1 VSPLEEFV
9 AHLQASLAENNF
21 RKLTLGK
28 LRGELEGQQNV
39 YIRLISLRDGI
50 RLSFLHRYPD
60 RDLTKNHPVAEGV
73 QTVRAWLGKS
83 SFAATLITSK
93 TRTQLQFN
101 RRGDSRIFSG
111 IAQQSEHNELHDRQK
126 NRQIGNE
133 TFLKALGILNVDGTP
148 RKEMGDKYRQIH
160 HFVELLAPTIHILP
174 RGKPLRIVDLAA
186 GKGYLTFAVYTFLK
200 QEGFIVEAVG
210 IERRRSLVDFC
221 NRVAEECGF
230 NDLRFEVGEIANA
243 KLDRTDI
250 VIALHACDTA
260 TDDAIYGGI
269 ASGAQII
276 LAAPCCHKE
285 VRPQLQPP
293 PILAPLFKYGIQID
307 RMAESITDTLRSM
320 YLEASGYA
328 TRIQEFISLDHTLKN
343 LLIIASKQPDRG
355 KSEQL
360 FQRALEFEQLF
371 GIRHQRLGDL
381 LRSRSGAI
389 DIPGVCVL
397 RELWGPNHQSDGTQA
412 GPP

>member
-1 VSPLEEFV
+1 MSPLEEFL
-9 AHLQASLAENNF
+9 AHVQASLAANSF

-28 LRGELEGQQNV
+28 LRGELEGQKNV

-60 RDLTKNHPVAEGV
+60 RDITKNHPVAEGV
-73 QTVRAWLGKS
+73 QIVRDWLGES
-83 SFAATLITSK
+83 SFAATLITPK
-93 TRTQLQFN
+93 TRTQLQFD
-101 RRGDSRIFSG
+101 RRGNSRIFSG
-111 IAQQSEHNELHDRQK
+111 IAELSEPNAQHDRKK
-126 NRQIGNE
+126 NRKLENE
-133 TFLKALGILNVDGTP
+133 TFLSALGILNAEGAP

-160 HFVELLAPTIHILP
+160 HFIELLAPTILILP
-174 RGKPLRIVDLAA
+174 RGRPLRIVDLAA

-200 QEGFIVEAVG
+200 QEGFIVDMVG

-221 NRVAEECGF
+221 NRVAKECGF
-230 NDLRFEVGEIANA
+230 NHLRFELGEIANS
-243 KLDRTDI
+243 KLDGTDV

-276 LAAPCCHKE
+276 LVAPCCHKE

-293 PILAPLFKYGIQID
+293 PILAPLFQYGIQID

-320 YLEASGYA
+320 YLEASGYE

-360 FQRALEFEQLF
+360 FQKALEFEQLF

-381 LRSRSGAI
+381 LRSR
-389 DIPGVCVL
+389 
-397 RELWGPNHQSDGTQA
+397 
-412 GPP
+412 

>member
-1 VSPLEEFV
+1 VSPLEEFL
-9 AHLQASLAENNF
+9 AHVQASLAANSF

-28 LRGELEGQQNV
+28 LRGELEGQKNV

-60 RDLTKNHPVAEGV
+60 RDITKNHPVAEGV
-73 QTVRAWLGKS
+73 QIVRDWLGES
-83 SFAATLITSK
+83 SFAATLITPK
-93 TRTQLQFN
+93 TRTQLQFD
-101 RRGDSRIFSG
+101 RRGNSRIFSG
-111 IAQQSEHNELHDRQK
+111 IAELSEPNAQHDRKK
-126 NRQIGNE
+126 NRKLENE
-133 TFLKALGILNVDGTP
+133 TFLSALGILNAEGAP

-160 HFVELLAPTIHILP
+160 HFIELLAPTILILP
-174 RGKPLRIVDLAA
+174 RGRPLRIVDLAA

-200 QEGFIVEAVG
+200 QEGFIVDMVG

-221 NRVAEECGF
+221 NRVAKECGF
-230 NDLRFEVGEIANA
+230 NHLRFELGEIANS
-243 KLDRTDI
+243 KLNGTDV

-276 LAAPCCHKE
+276 LVAPCCHKE

-293 PILAPLFKYGIQID
+293 PILAPLFQYGIQID

-320 YLEASGYA
+320 YLEASGYE

-360 FQRALEFEQLF
+360 FQKALEFEQLF

-381 LRSRSGAI
+381 LRSR
-389 DIPGVCVL
+389 
-397 RELWGPNHQSDGTQA
+397 
-412 GPP
+412 

>member
-1 VSPLEEFV
+1 MNPLEEFV
-9 AHLQASLAENNF
+9 ARVQASLAANSF

-28 LRGELEGQQNV
+28 LRGELEGQTNV

-60 RDLTKNHPVAEGV
+60 RDVTKNHPVPEGI
-73 QTVRAWLGKS
+73 QTVRDWLGES
-83 SFAATLITSK
+83 SFTATLITSK
-93 TRTQLQFN
+93 TRTQLQFD

-111 IAQQSEHNELHDRQK
+111 IAEQSEQNTQHDRKK
-126 NRQIGNE
+126 NRQIENE
-133 TFLKALGILNVDGTP
+133 TVLKALGILNAEGAP

-160 HFVELLAPTIHILP
+160 HFIELLAPTILLLP
-174 RGKPLRIVDLAA
+174 RGRPLRIVDLAA

-200 QEGFIVEAVG
+200 QEGFIVDMVG

-221 NRVAEECGF
+221 NRVAKECGF
-230 NDLRFEVGEIANA
+230 NHLRFELGEIANS
-243 KLDRTDI
+243 KLDGTDV

-269 ASGAQII
+269 ASGAQMI
-276 LAAPCCHKE
+276 LVAPCCHKE

-293 PILAPLFKYGIQID
+293 PILAPLFQYGIQID

-320 YLEASGYA
+320 YLEASGYE

-343 LLIIASKQPDRG
+343 LLIIASKQADRG
-355 KSEQL
+355 TSEQL
-360 FQRALEFEQLF
+360 FQKALEFEQLF

-381 LRSRSGAI
+381 LRSR
-389 DIPGVCVL
+389 
-397 RELWGPNHQSDGTQA
+397 
-412 GPP
+412 

>member
-1 VSPLEEFV
+1 MSPLEEFL
-9 AHLQASLAENNF
+9 AHVQASLAANSF

-28 LRGELEGQQNV
+28 LRGELEGQKNV

-60 RDLTKNHPVAEGV
+60 RDITKNHPVAEGV
-73 QTVRAWLGKS
+73 QIVRDWLGES
-83 SFAATLITSK
+83 SFAATLITPK
-93 TRTQLQFN
+93 TRTQLQFD
-101 RRGDSRIFSG
+101 RRGNSRIFSG
-111 IAQQSEHNELHDRQK
+111 IAELSEPNAQHDRKK
-126 NRQIGNE
+126 NRKLENE
-133 TFLKALGILNVDGTP
+133 TFLSALGILNAEGAP

-160 HFVELLAPTIHILP
+160 HFIELLAPTILILP
-174 RGKPLRIVDLAA
+174 RGRPLRIVDLAA

-200 QEGFIVEAVG
+200 QEGFIVDMVG

-221 NRVAEECGF
+221 NRVAKECGF
-230 NDLRFEVGEIANA
+230 NHLRFELGEIANS
-243 KLDRTDI
+243 KLDGTDV

-276 LAAPCCHKE
+276 LVAPCCHKE

-293 PILAPLFKYGIQID
+293 PILAPLFQYGIQID

-320 YLEASGYA
+320 YLEASGYE
-328 TRIQEFISLDHTLKN
+328 TRIQEFISVDHTLKN

-360 FQRALEFEQLF
+360 FQKALEFEQLF

-381 LRSRSGAI
+381 LRSR
-389 DIPGVCVL
+389 
-397 RELWGPNHQSDGTQA
+397 
-412 GPP
+412 

>member
-1 VSPLEEFV
+1 MSPLEEFV
-9 AHLQASLAENNF
+9 ARVQASLAANSF

-28 LRGELEGQQNV
+28 LRGELEGQTNV
-39 YIRLISLRDGI
+39 YIRLVSLRDGI

-60 RDLTKNHPVAEGV
+60 RDITKNHPVAEGV
-73 QTVRAWLGKS
+73 QIVRDWLGES
-83 SFAATLITSK
+83 SFAATLITPK
-93 TRTQLQFN
+93 TRTQLQFD
-101 RRGDSRIFSG
+101 RRGNSRIFSG
-111 IAQQSEHNELHDRQK
+111 IAELSEPNAQHDRKK
-126 NRQIGNE
+126 NRKLENE
-133 TFLKALGILNVDGTP
+133 TFLSALGILNAEGAP

-160 HFVELLAPTIHILP
+160 HFIELLAPTILILP
-174 RGKPLRIVDLAA
+174 RGRPLRIVDLAA

-200 QEGFIVEAVG
+200 QEGFIVDMVG

-221 NRVAEECGF
+221 NRVAKECGF
-230 NDLRFEVGEIANA
+230 NHLRFELGEIANS
-243 KLDRTDI
+243 KLDGTDV

-276 LAAPCCHKE
+276 LVAPCCHKE

-293 PILAPLFKYGIQID
+293 PILAPLFQYGIQID

-320 YLEASGYA
+320 YLEASGYE

-343 LLIIASKQPDRG
+343 LLIIASKQADRG
-355 KSEQL
+355 TSEQL
-360 FQRALEFEQLF
+360 FQKALEFEQLF

-381 LRSRSGAI
+381 LRSR
-389 DIPGVCVL
+389 
-397 RELWGPNHQSDGTQA
+397 
-412 GPP
+412 

>member
-1 VSPLEEFV
+1 VSPLEEFL
-9 AHLQASLAENNF
+9 AHVQASLAANSF

-28 LRGELEGQQNV
+28 LRGELEGQKNV

-60 RDLTKNHPVAEGV
+60 RDITKNHPVAEGV
-73 QTVRAWLGKS
+73 QIVRDWLGES
-83 SFAATLITSK
+83 SFAATLITPK
-93 TRTQLQFN
+93 TRTQLQFD
-101 RRGDSRIFSG
+101 RRGNSRIFSG
-111 IAQQSEHNELHDRQK
+111 IAELSEPNAQHDRKK
-126 NRQIGNE
+126 NRKLENE
-133 TFLKALGILNVDGTP
+133 TFLSALGILNAEGAP

-160 HFVELLAPTIHILP
+160 HFIELLAPTILILP
-174 RGKPLRIVDLAA
+174 RGRPLRIVDLAA

-200 QEGFIVEAVG
+200 QEGFIVDMVG

-221 NRVAEECGF
+221 NRVAKECGF
-230 NDLRFEVGEIANA
+230 NHLRFELGEIANS
-243 KLDRTDI
+243 KLDGTDV

-269 ASGAQII
+269 ASGAQMI
-276 LAAPCCHKE
+276 LVAPCCHKE

-293 PILAPLFKYGIQID
+293 PILAPLFQYGIQID

-320 YLEASGYA
+320 YLEASGYE

-360 FQRALEFEQLF
+360 FQKALEFEQLF

-381 LRSRSGAI
+381 LRSR
-389 DIPGVCVL
+389 
-397 RELWGPNHQSDGTQA
+397 
-412 GPP
+412 

>member
-1 VSPLEEFV
+1 VSPLEEFL
-9 AHLQASLAENNF
+9 AHVQASLAANSF

-28 LRGELEGQQNV
+28 LRGELEGQKNV

-60 RDLTKNHPVAEGV
+60 RDITKNHPVAEGV
-73 QTVRAWLGKS
+73 QIVRDWLGES
-83 SFAATLITSK
+83 SFAATLITPK
-93 TRTQLQFN
+93 TRTQLQFD
-101 RRGDSRIFSG
+101 RRGNSRIFSG
-111 IAQQSEHNELHDRQK
+111 IAELSEPNAQHDRKK
-126 NRQIGNE
+126 NRKLENE
-133 TFLKALGILNVDGTP
+133 TFLSALGILNAEGAP

-160 HFVELLAPTIHILP
+160 HFIELLAPTILILP
-174 RGKPLRIVDLAA
+174 RGRPLRIVDLAA

-200 QEGFIVEAVG
+200 QEGFIVDMVG

-221 NRVAEECGF
+221 NRVAKECGF
-230 NDLRFEVGEIANA
+230 NHLRFELGEIANS
-243 KLDRTDI
+243 KLDGTDV

-276 LAAPCCHKE
+276 LVAPCCHKE

-293 PILAPLFKYGIQID
+293 PILAPLFQYGIQID

-320 YLEASGYA
+320 YLEASGYE
-328 TRIQEFISLDHTLKN
+328 TRIQEFISVDHTLKN

-360 FQRALEFEQLF
+360 FQKALEFEQLF

-381 LRSRSGAI
+381 LRSR
-389 DIPGVCVL
+389 
-397 RELWGPNHQSDGTQA
+397 
-412 GPP
+412 

>member
-1 VSPLEEFV
+1 MSPLEEFL
-9 AHLQASLAENNF
+9 AHVQASLAANSF

-28 LRGELEGQQNV
+28 LRGELEGQKNV

-60 RDLTKNHPVAEGV
+60 RDITKNHPVAEGV
-73 QTVRAWLGKS
+73 QIVRDWLGES
-83 SFAATLITSK
+83 SFAATLITPK
-93 TRTQLQFN
+93 TRTQLQFD
-101 RRGDSRIFSG
+101 RRGNSRIFSG
-111 IAQQSEHNELHDRQK
+111 IAELSEPNAQHDRKK
-126 NRQIGNE
+126 NRKLENE
-133 TFLKALGILNVDGTP
+133 TFLSALGILNAEGAP

-160 HFVELLAPTIHILP
+160 HFIELLAPTILILP
-174 RGKPLRIVDLAA
+174 RGRPIRIVDLAA

-200 QEGFIVEAVG
+200 QEGFIVDMVG

-221 NRVAEECGF
+221 NRVAKECGF
-230 NDLRFEVGEIANA
+230 NHLRFELGEIANS
-243 KLDRTDI
+243 KLDGTDV

-276 LAAPCCHKE
+276 LVAPCCHKE

-293 PILAPLFKYGIQID
+293 SILAPLFQYGIQID

-320 YLEASGYA
+320 YLEASGYE

-360 FQRALEFEQLF
+360 FQKALEFEQLF

-381 LRSRSGAI
+381 LRSR
-389 DIPGVCVL
+389 
-397 RELWGPNHQSDGTQA
+397 
-412 GPP
+412 

>member
-1 VSPLEEFV
+1 MSPLEEFV
-9 AHLQASLAENNF
+9 AHLQASLAENDF

-60 RDLTKNHPVAEGV
+60 RDVTKNHPVAEGIQAV
-73 QTVRAWLGKS
+73 SYWLGAS

-101 RRGDSRIFSG
+101 RRGESRIFSE
-111 IAQQSEHNELHDRQK
+111 IAEQSQRNEHHDRRK
-126 NRQIGNE
+126 NRQIGDE
-133 TFLKALGILNVDGTP
+133 TFLKALGILNADGTP

-160 HFVELLAPTIHILP
+160 HFVGLLAPTIQTLP
-174 RGKPLRIVDLAA
+174 RAKPLRITDLAA
-186 GKGYLTFAVYTFLK
+186 GKGYLTFAVYSFLK
-200 QEGFIVEAVG
+200 QKGFIVDLVG

-221 NRVAEECGF
+221 NRLAKECGF
-230 NDLRFEVGEIANA
+230 NDLRFEVGEIANT
-243 KLDRTDI
+243 KLDGTDI

-276 LAAPCCHKE
+276 LTAPCCHKE
-285 VRPQLQPP
+285 VRPQLQAP

-381 LRSRSGAI
+381 LRSR
-389 DIPGVCVL
+389 
-397 RELWGPNHQSDGTQA
+397 
-412 GPP
+412 

>member
-1 VSPLEEFV
+1 MSPLEEFL
-9 AHLQASLAENNF
+9 AHVQASLAANSF

-28 LRGELEGQQNV
+28 LRGELEGQKNV

-60 RDLTKNHPVAEGV
+60 RDITKNHPVAEGV
-73 QTVRAWLGKS
+73 QIVRDWLGES
-83 SFAATLITSK
+83 SFAATLITPK
-93 TRTQLQFN
+93 TRTQLQFD
-101 RRGDSRIFSG
+101 RRGNSRIFSG
-111 IAQQSEHNELHDRQK
+111 IAELSEPNAQHDRKK
-126 NRQIGNE
+126 NRKLENE
-133 TFLKALGILNVDGTP
+133 TFLSALGILNAEGAP

-160 HFVELLAPTIHILP
+160 HFIELLAPTILILP
-174 RGKPLRIVDLAA
+174 RGRPLRIVDLAA

-200 QEGFIVEAVG
+200 QEGFIVDMVG

-221 NRVAEECGF
+221 NRVAKECGF
-230 NDLRFEVGEIANA
+230 NHLRFELGEIANS
-243 KLDRTDI
+243 KLDGTDV

-276 LAAPCCHKE
+276 LVAPCCHKE

-293 PILAPLFKYGIQID
+293 SILAPLFQYGIQID

-320 YLEASGYA
+320 YLEASGYE
-328 TRIQEFISLDHTLKN
+328 TRIQEFISVDHTLKN

-360 FQRALEFEQLF
+360 FQKALEFEQLF

-381 LRSRSGAI
+381 LRSR
-389 DIPGVCVL
+389 
-397 RELWGPNHQSDGTQA
+397 
-412 GPP
+412 

>member
-1 VSPLEEFV
+1 MSPLEEFL
-9 AHLQASLAENNF
+9 AHVQASLAANSF

-28 LRGELEGQQNV
+28 LRGELEGQKNV

-60 RDLTKNHPVAEGV
+60 RDITKNHPVSEGV
-73 QTVRAWLGKS
+73 QIVRDWLGES
-83 SFAATLITSK
+83 SFAATLITPK
-93 TRTQLQFN
+93 TRTQLQFD
-101 RRGDSRIFSG
+101 RRGNSRIFSG
-111 IAQQSEHNELHDRQK
+111 IAELSEPNAQHDRKK
-126 NRQIGNE
+126 NRKLENE
-133 TFLKALGILNVDGTP
+133 TFLSALGILNAEGAP

-160 HFVELLAPTIHILP
+160 HFIELLAPTILILP
-174 RGKPLRIVDLAA
+174 RGRPLRIVDLAA

-200 QEGFIVEAVG
+200 QEGFIVDMVG

-221 NRVAEECGF
+221 NRVAKECGF
-230 NDLRFEVGEIANA
+230 NHLRFELGEIANS
-243 KLDRTDI
+243 KLDGTDV

-276 LAAPCCHKE
+276 LVAPCCHKE

-293 PILAPLFKYGIQID
+293 PILAPLFQYGIQID

-320 YLEASGYA
+320 YLEASGYE

-360 FQRALEFEQLF
+360 FQKALEFEQLF

-381 LRSRSGAI
+381 LRSR
-389 DIPGVCVL
+389 
-397 RELWGPNHQSDGTQA
+397 
-412 GPP
+412 

>member
-1 VSPLEEFV
+1 MSPLEEFL
-9 AHLQASLAENNF
+9 AHVQASLAANSF

-28 LRGELEGQQNV
+28 LRGELEGQKNV

-60 RDLTKNHPVAEGV
+60 RDITKNHPVAEGV
-73 QTVRAWLGKS
+73 QIVRDWLGES

-93 TRTQLQFN
+93 TRTQLQFD
-101 RRGDSRIFSG
+101 RHGDSRLFSG
-111 IAQQSEHNELHDRQK
+111 IAELSEPNAQHDRKK
-126 NRQIGNE
+126 NRKLENE
-133 TFLKALGILNVDGTP
+133 TFLSALGILNAEGAP

-160 HFVELLAPTIHILP
+160 HFIELLAPTILILP
-174 RGKPLRIVDLAA
+174 RGRPLRIVDLAA

-200 QEGFIVEAVG
+200 QEGFIVDMVG

-221 NRVAEECGF
+221 NRVAKECGF
-230 NDLRFEVGEIANA
+230 NHLRFELGEIANS
-243 KLDRTDI
+243 KLDGTDV

-276 LAAPCCHKE
+276 LVAPCCHKE

-293 PILAPLFKYGIQID
+293 PILAPLFQYGIQID

-320 YLEASGYA
+320 YLEASGYE

-360 FQRALEFEQLF
+360 FQKALEFEQLF

-381 LRSRSGAI
+381 LRSR
-389 DIPGVCVL
+389 
-397 RELWGPNHQSDGTQA
+397 
-412 GPP
+412 

>member
-1 VSPLEEFV
+1 MSPLEEFL
-9 AHLQASLAENNF
+9 AHVQASLAANSF

-28 LRGELEGQQNV
+28 LRGELEGQKNV

-60 RDLTKNHPVAEGV
+60 RDITKNHPVAEGV
-73 QTVRAWLGKS
+73 QIVRDWLGES
-83 SFAATLITSK
+83 SFAATLITPK
-93 TRTQLQFN
+93 TRTQLQFD
-101 RRGDSRIFSG
+101 RRGNSRIFSG
-111 IAQQSEHNELHDRQK
+111 IAELSEPNAQHDRKK
-126 NRQIGNE
+126 NRKIENE
-133 TFLKALGILNVDGTP
+133 TFLSALGILNAEGAP

-160 HFVELLAPTIHILP
+160 HFIELLAPTILILP
-174 RGKPLRIVDLAA
+174 RGRPLRIVDLAA

-200 QEGFIVEAVG
+200 QEGFIVDMVG

-221 NRVAEECGF
+221 NRVAKECGF
-230 NDLRFEVGEIANA
+230 NHLRFELGEIANS
-243 KLDRTDI
+243 KLNGTDV

-276 LAAPCCHKE
+276 LVAPCCHKE

-293 PILAPLFKYGIQID
+293 PILAPLFQYGIQID

-320 YLEASGYA
+320 YLEASGYE

-360 FQRALEFEQLF
+360 FQKALEFEQLF

-381 LRSRSGAI
+381 LRSR
-389 DIPGVCVL
+389 
-397 RELWGPNHQSDGTQA
+397 
-412 GPP
+412 

>member
-1 VSPLEEFV
+1 VSPFEEFV
-9 AHLQASLAENNF
+9 AKVRASLAANNF

-28 LRGELEGQQNV
+28 LRGELAGQKHV
-39 YIRLISLRDGI
+39 YIRLISLKDGN

-60 RDLTKNHPVAEGV
+60 RDLTKNYPVAEGV
-73 QTVRAWLGKS
+73 QAVSDWLGAS

-93 TRTQLQFN
+93 TRIQLQFN

-111 IAQQSEHNELHDRQK
+111 IAEQSEHNEQHDRKK
-126 NRQIGNE
+126 NRQIGDE
-133 TFLKALGILNVDGTP
+133 TFLKALGILNADGTP
-148 RKEMGDKYRQIH
+148 HKEMGDKYRQIH
-160 HFVELLAPTIHILP
+160 HFVELLAPTIHVLP
-174 RGKPLRIVDLAA
+174 RGKPLRIVDFGA
-186 GKGYLTFAVYTFLK
+186 GKGYLTFAVYAFLK
-200 QEGFIVEAVG
+200 QEGFIVEAIG

-221 NRVAEECGF
+221 NRVAAECGF
-230 NDLRFEVGEIANA
+230 NDLRFEVGEIAHS

-250 VIALHACDTA
+250 VVALHACDTA

-269 ASGAQII
+269 SSGAQII

-285 VRPQLQPP
+285 VRPQLEPP
-293 PILAPLFKYGIQID
+293 SILAPLFKYGIQID

-343 LLIIASKQPDRG
+343 LLIIASKQADRG

-360 FQRALEFEQLF
+360 FQKALEFELLF

-381 LRSRSGAI
+381 LRSR
-389 DIPGVCVL
+389 
-397 RELWGPNHQSDGTQA
+397 
-412 GPP
+412 